1 MASTVKAGLTTSSL
15 LTSIKRRA
23 MVPDNQ
29 NTFSDQDFIDFANE
43 EMMISMVPSIM
54 QVKEEYFI
62 FKQVVP
68 LVSEKSNYPIPERA
82 LASKVRELCYRD
94 SALDFKVSSLEI
106 SNLSIVNGSAIIGGF
121 SSSDLAKVNIGD
133 FVTSQDA
140 GIQDKSLVLS
150 KDTNSITISFNSTET
165 NASISLA
172 FSKYMPYQANEY
184 EMTQIAVDDRYTGL
198 SNGTGSADFTG
209 FRRFYLMGNDIIL
222 HPSVGPSASGALS
235 FYYYLRPNNLV
246 KDSAVATITSIDRAT
261 GNITLSSIPSGYS
274 VYVSGSN
281 NSVLT
286 TFDFVKAKSAHNI
299 LDIDLTINSINSNTK
314 IANIDPH
321 RIPKDLEVGDYFA
334 LAGQTCVPNI
344 PTELHTVLAQK
355 VSQRIME
362 ALGDSEGLNNA
373 TAKTVE
379 MEQRLSTMLD
389 NRVEG
394 SPRKVVN
401 RALMTGVARNRRR

>member
-1 MASTVKAGLTTSSL
+1 MSSTVKAGLTTTAL
-15 LTSIKRRA
+15 LKSIKRRA

-29 NTFSDQDFIDFANE
+29 NTFSDQDFIDLLNE

-54 QVKEEYFI
+54 RIKEEYFM

-68 LVSEKSNYPIPERA
+68 LVSEKSNYAIPERA
-82 LASKVRELCYRD
+82 LASKIRELCFRD
-94 SALDFKVSSLEI
+94 SPIDFTVKSLKITGLSTSSGSATISGFTI
-106 SNLSIVNGSAIIGGF
+106 SNIATVN
-121 SSSDLAKVNIGD
+121 VGD
-133 FVTSQDA
+133 FVTGT
-140 GIQDKSLVLS
+140 GIPDKALVLS
-150 KDTNSITISFNSTET
+150 KSSNSVVISFNATAT
-165 NASISLA
+165 NSGLELT
-172 FSKYMPYQANEY
+172 FSRYVPFKANEY

-209 FRRFYLMGNDIIL
+209 FRRFYLSGNDVVL
-222 HPSVGPSASGALS
+222 HPSVGPSAYGALT
-235 FYYYLRPNNLV
+235 FYYYLRPNSLV
-246 KDSAVATITSIDRAT
+246 KDSAVASITAIDRQT

-281 NSVLT
+281 NSVLS
-286 TFDFVKAKSAHNI
+286 TFDFVKAKSAHNV
-299 LDIDLTINSINSNTK
+299 LDIDININSVNSITRVV
-314 IANIDPH
+314 NIDPH
-321 RIPKDLEVGDYFA
+321 KIPKDLEVGDYLT

-355 VSQRIME
+355 VSQRVLE
-362 ALGDSEGLNNA
+362 ALGDTEGLNNA
-373 TAKTVE
+373 TAKVME
-379 MEQRLSTMLD
+379 MEDKLSSMLD